1 MQYPD
6 TTTVYYVSQTALPLD
21 AYAFYGLG
29 RSLVIVVQSTQ
40 HRNCD
45 QLVRL
50 VRWRHRK
57 HRQNRDLLLDPL
69 MRSGMIEV
77 LCIRHEK
84 PAELLLM
91 KNEKVIET
99 FSPYASQ
106 IAFAD
111 GVRLWSPIRRSKD
124 LNATCGRHSCK
135 IRAKFPV
142 IIPNQIFW
150 CLPVRSRFS
159 QLLRYPLIGRSA
171 RHIYMHD
178 FPRFQFD
185 DEEGK
190 KRTEEEIRD
199 LQKITGPHLCRM
211 IAQECL
217 PTLATGSFWAILLH
231 ILLNGSFTHPNIQLE
246 ELAPNAL
253 RPPESIVGGH
263 LPDQRDCLV

>member
-69 MRSGMIEV
+69 LRSGMIEV

-111 GVRLWSPIRRSKD
+111 GVRAARVRYGVRRT
-124 LNATCGRHSCK
+124 LMPLVVAT
-135 IRAKFPV
+135 RAKFG
-142 IIPNQIFW
+142 PNF
-150 CLPVRSRFS
+150 RSLSRIKYFGVCPYGVAS
-159 QLLRYPLIGRSA
+159 RS
-171 RHIYMHD
+171 
-178 FPRFQFD
+178 
-185 DEEGK
+185 
-190 KRTEEEIRD
+190 
-199 LQKITGPHLCRM
+199 C
-211 IAQECL
+211 C
-217 PTLATGSFWAILLH
+217 ATH
-231 ILLNGSFTHPNIQLE
+231 
-246 ELAPNAL
+246 
-253 RPPESIVGGH
+253 
-263 LPDQRDCLV
+263 